1 VKSWTVLVPQVRA
14 HRLDANLGLVIT
26 AAVEAPG
33 FSPVK
38 SHESSDGFSRGPGLK
53 PAPPGAP
60 FDRAKALPFHRR
72 LPIRIARAS
81 LSLFAAAAVL
91 WLLAACT
98 VGPNYQ
104 RPPAPA
110 PEAYKT
116 QPPWREAAP
125 KDSLPKGAWWEVFN
139 DAELN
144 GYEQQLLTANQSL
157 LAAKDRLEEARSL
170 ARVAT
175 APFFPQGN
183 VDPNAS
189 RNRYSGNRPEVL
201 TVSGPLTQS
210 TFEIPFTLNYEP
222 DLFGKF
228 RRNLQASNANLQATA
243 ADLYNVNLVLTAEL
257 AADYFSLRELD
268 AETAV
273 VKESV
278 EIQQK
283 GLQLVEYRH
292 SGGVASGLDL
302 AQQQTLLDSTE
313 AQLYLVQQ
321 QRDQFEHAIAVLTG
335 NPAATFGVPVRPLTL
350 TPVPVPLGLP
360 SDLLERRPDVAT
372 AERQMA
378 QQNALVGVAK
388 AAFYPQLTLSG
399 LGGYQSTQIQNLFTA
414 PSAIWSLGGDL
425 LEPVFNGGRN
435 RANLA
440 YARQVYDESIA
451 NYRETVLTAF
461 QQVEDGLS
469 GLNELSQAQTK
480 QNAAVA
486 DSRRALDIANNRYVG
501 GVTSFLD
508 VVTAQSELL
517 SNERLATQLLGQQ
530 MVTEVALIK
539 ALGGGW
545 DASLI
550 QNQQVH
556 PQAIQAVQQ

>member
-1 VKSWTVLVPQVRA
+1 MKRFVNPAHSRSASEWGILVL
-14 HRLDANLGLVIT
+14 
-26 AAVEAPG
+26 AVFLCA
-33 FSPVK
+33 
-38 SHESSDGFSRGPGLK
+38 
-53 PAPPGAP
+53 
-60 FDRAKALPFHRR
+60 
-72 LPIRIARAS
+72 
-81 LSLFAAAAVL
+81 
-91 WLLAACT
+91 LLAACT

-110 PEAYKT
+110 PEAYKS
-116 QPPWREAAP
+116 QAPWRVAAP
-125 KDSLPKGAWWEVFN
+125 KDALSKGAWWEVFN

-144 GYEQQLLTANQSL
+144 DYEQQLLKANQSL
-157 LAAKDRLEEARSL
+157 LAATDRLEEARSL

-175 APFFPQGN
+175 AAFFPQAN

-189 RNRYSGNRPEVL
+189 RTRYSGHRPEVL
-201 TVSGPLTQS
+201 TLGGPLTQS
-210 TFEIPFTLNYEP
+210 TYEIPFVMNWEP
-222 DLFGKF
+222 DLFGKY
-228 RRNLQASNANLQATA
+228 RRNLEASNANLQGTA
-243 ADLYNVNLVLTAEL
+243 ADLSNVNLVLTAEL

-278 EIQQK
+278 AIQQR

-335 NPAATFGVPVRPLTL
+335 NPASSFSVPVRPLTL
-350 TPVPVPLGLP
+350 TPVPVPLGVP
-360 SDLLERRPDVAT
+360 SDLLERRPDIAT

-378 QQNALVGVAK
+378 YENALVGVAK
-388 AAFYPQLTLSG
+388 SAFYPQLTLSG
-399 LGGYQSTQIQNLFTA
+399 SGGFQSTDITNLISA
-414 PSAIWSLGGDL
+414 PTAIWSLGGDL

-440 YARQVYDESIA
+440 YTRHVYDESVA
-451 NYRETVLTAF
+451 NYREAVLVAF

-469 GLNELSQAQTK
+469 GLTDLSQAQTT

-486 DSRRALDIANNRYVG
+486 DARRALEIANNRYVG

-508 VVTAQSELL
+508 VVTAQSTLL

-545 DASLI
+545 DASQI

-556 PQAIQAVQQ
+556 PRAIQAIQQ